1 MHAMKDIQFKSYG
14 MQEGVMK
21 QYVPW
26 AFASE
31 VDPTLQFNYQLT
43 KYVQKLS
50 IGA

>member
-1 MHAMKDIQFKSYG
+1 MKDMHFKSYDVK
-14 MQEGVMK
+14 EKVME

-31 VDPTLQFNYQLT
+31 VDPNLQPNYQLP

-50 IGA
+50 RGA

>member
-1 MHAMKDIQFKSYG
+1 MLCQK
-14 MQEGVMK
+14 EVMK

-31 VDPTLQFNYQLT
+31 VDPPLQPNYQLT
-43 KYVQKLS
+43 KYVQKSS